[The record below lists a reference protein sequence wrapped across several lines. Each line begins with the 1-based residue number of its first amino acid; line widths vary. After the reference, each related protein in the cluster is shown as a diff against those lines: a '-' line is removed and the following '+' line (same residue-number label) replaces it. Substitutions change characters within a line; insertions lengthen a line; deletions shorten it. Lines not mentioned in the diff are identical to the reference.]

1 MSTEKIRVRGWQAAI
16 VALAALGF
24 LAYRWVT
31 VKTTLASEATVE
43 LRVWLRADYTRL
55 LLGELAPGALLN
67 APNDPRVQALIDLE
81 KIEFPSIE
89 SRGVDPVYV
98 RAEIR
103 VAGKDPPDGRR
114 VRYWQM
120 ERSAVT
126 GWRVRREISPLR
138 YWLRFF

>member
-1 MSTEKIRVRGWQAAI
+1 MSTEKIRVRGWRAAI
-16 VALAALGF
+16 VILAALGF

-43 LRVWLRADYTRL
+43 LRAWLRADYTRQI
-55 LLGELAPGALLN
+55 LGELEPGALLN
-67 APNDPRVQALIDLE
+67 ARTDPRVEALVDLE
-81 KIEFPSIE
+81 RIEFPSID

-126 GWRVRREISPLR
+126 GWRVRREISALQ
-138 YWLRFF
+138 YWLRLF